1 MRGKT
6 TASEDFV
13 PDHKV
18 RLLLGG
24 RDLFS
29 LLLHLIRQARKS
41 IHLQVYIYEQ
51 DETGEEVAN
60 ALIAAAGRG
69 VAVYVLVDGYG
80 SQGLGNK
87 FIKRL
92 TGHGVHFRVFEPLFR
107 SKHFY
112 VGRRMHQKVLVVDAR
127 YAIVTGANIANKY
140 NDLPE
145 EPAWLDFALCI
156 EGEVAVQ
163 LCRLCW
169 STWKHFLSMKG
180 VGQACIPVP
189 TAIDFGHEAIS
200 SVRMR
205 CNDWVRHKYDIS
217 RSYRQ
222 IFRSAKREVVL
233 LSSYFLPSTSVRR
246 DISDAIA
253 RGIRV
258 KLIICRS
265 MDVPLVKAAERY
277 MYAWLLRHRVEIY
290 EYAVN
295 MLHGKIATCD
305 DEWMTLGSFNV
316 NDLSARVSV
325 ELNLDVRGSSIVYRT
340 KGELKSIMEKNCICI
355 DEADFRANDNAFK
368 RLARWLSFK
377 TLRLVFFLGTF
388 YMKQE
393 RRGND

>member
-69 VAVYVLVDGYG
+69 VAVYELVDGYG

-127 YAIVTGANIANKY
+127 YAIVTCANIANKY

-163 LCRLCW
+163 LCRL
-169 STWKHFLSMKG
+169 
-180 VGQACIPVP
+180 
-189 TAIDFGHEAIS
+189 
-200 SVRMR
+200 
-205 CNDWVRHKYDIS
+205 
-217 RSYRQ
+217 
-222 IFRSAKREVVL
+222 
-233 LSSYFLPSTSVRR
+233 
-246 DISDAIA
+246 
-253 RGIRV
+253 
-258 KLIICRS
+258 
-265 MDVPLVKAAERY
+265 
-277 MYAWLLRHRVEIY
+277 
-290 EYAVN
+290 
-295 MLHGKIATCD
+295 
-305 DEWMTLGSFNV
+305 
-316 NDLSARVSV
+316 
-325 ELNLDVRGSSIVYRT
+325 
-340 KGELKSIMEKNCICI
+340 
-355 DEADFRANDNAFK
+355 
-368 RLARWLSFK
+368 
-377 TLRLVFFLGTF
+377 
-388 YMKQE
+388 
-393 RRGND
+393 